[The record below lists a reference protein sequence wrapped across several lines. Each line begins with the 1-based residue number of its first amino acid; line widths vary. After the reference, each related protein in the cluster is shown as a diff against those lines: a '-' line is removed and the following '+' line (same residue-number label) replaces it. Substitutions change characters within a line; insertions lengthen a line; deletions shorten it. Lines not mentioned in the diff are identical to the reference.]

1 MNALVDKG
9 LVEREGSARKGY
21 WKIKEEEA
29 LKKIEELKNENTA
42 LHEELEYYKN
52 RKLSG
57 RQKHN
62 AKWVGIYNDFVAGYE
77 TRVVRIWSRLQ
88 SATMSAS
95 VPFTDTK
102 RIMRK

>member
-21 WKIKEEEA
+21 WKIKEYEA

-57 RQKHN
+57 
-62 AKWVGIYNDFVAGYE
+62 
-77 TRVVRIWSRLQ
+77 
-88 SATMSAS
+88 
-95 VPFTDTK
+95 
-102 RIMRK
+102 